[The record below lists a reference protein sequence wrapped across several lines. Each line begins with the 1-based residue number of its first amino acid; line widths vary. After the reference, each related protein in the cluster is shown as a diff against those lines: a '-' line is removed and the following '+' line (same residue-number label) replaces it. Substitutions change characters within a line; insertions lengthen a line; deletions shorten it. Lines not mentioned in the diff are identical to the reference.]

1 MPTNPSGCEESY
13 TEMTGPS
20 NKPLSENLAEQ
31 RAQQLAEV
39 HDMTQRLLT
48 EHESAFRQQLNDV
61 QRTTGNAIREV
72 ETRQTKQLQ
81 TLEKHLENATRQAR
95 RLNRTGGIR
104 SWMRTLATTVAVM
117 IGITAATAGGLQLTD
132 RLINSR
138 LERLATLNQEIE
150 QAENLPRL
158 PEGIEIRTLG
168 DGFTYLT
175 GIDPDTAWT
184 STLQDGKTPVIR
196 LTEDKED

>member
-1 MPTNPSGCEESY
+1 
-13 TEMTGPS
+13 MTGPS